1 MQKFSIRDIES
12 MSGVKAHTLRIWEQR
27 YDMFKAQ
34 RKQSKHRFYD
44 NNDLKKLLRISFLY
58 HNGWKISKIAGL
70 SDDEMINQ
78 VVQSKI
84 KKDSFIPYVL
94 KLLEAAVDFDE
105 KKFKGLL
112 QEVINNVGFET
123 CIREVCY
130 TFLNRVGLLWMTNNI
145 IPSQEHFSSAIIQ
158 HMIIAETNKLP
169 KPTRKDESI
178 LLFTPEG
185 EYHEM
190 PLLFIQYMMKKGGRN
205 VIYLGINVKWQDVL
219 SVFQLDEVKEIYLH
233 LITNFTKLD
242 VNDYLQQLCTS
253 LPEKQIIL
261 SGIAA
266 KEVTRTWDNL
276 LVLRTDSEIDN
287 FIKKPATHEGTHNA

>member
-34 RKQSKHRFYD
+34 RKQSQHRFYD

-78 VVQSKI
+78 VVQSRI

-94 KLLEAAVDFDE
+94 KLLEAAVDFNE
-105 KKFKGLL
+105 TKFKGLL

-130 TFLNRVGLLWMTNNI
+130 PFLHRVGLLWMTNNI

-169 KPTRKDESI
+169 YPTYKDESI
-178 LLFTPEG
+178 VLFTPEG

-190 PLLFIQYMMKKGGRN
+190 PLLFIQYMMRKRGRN
-205 VIYLGINVKWQDVL
+205 IIYLGINVKWQEVL

-253 LPEKQIIL
+253 LPKKQIIL

-266 KEVTRTWDNL
+266 KEVSKSWDNL
-276 LVLRTDSEIDN
+276 LVLKSDSEIDN
-287 FIKKPATHEGTHNA
+287 YIKNSGYSWGNT

>member
-34 RKQSKHRFYD
+34 RKESLHRFYD

-58 HNGWKISKIAGL
+58 HNGWKISKIASL

-123 CIREVCY
+123 CIKEVCY

-145 IPSQEHFSSAIIQ
+145 IPAQEHFSSAIIQ

-169 KPTRKDESI
+169 KPPQKDESI
-178 LLFTPEG
+178 ILFTPEG

-190 PLLFIQYMMKKGGRN
+190 PLLFIQYMMKKAGRN
-205 VIYLGINVKWQDVL
+205 IIYLGINVKWQDVI
-219 SVFQLDEVKEIYLH
+219 SVFQLGEVKEIYLH

-266 KEVTRTWDNL
+266 KEVTKTWDNL
-276 LVLRTDSEIDN
+276 LVLKTESEIDS
-287 FIKKPATHEGTHNA
+287 FIKGYSLGNT

>member
-1 MQKFSIRDIES
+1 
-12 MSGVKAHTLRIWEQR
+12 
-27 YDMFKAQ
+27 
-34 RKQSKHRFYD
+34 
-44 NNDLKKLLRISFLY
+44 
-58 HNGWKISKIAGL
+58 L

-169 KPTRKDESI
+169 KPD
-178 LLFTPEG
+178 
-185 EYHEM
+185 
-190 PLLFIQYMMKKGGRN
+190 
-205 VIYLGINVKWQDVL
+205 
-219 SVFQLDEVKEIYLH
+219 
-233 LITNFTKLD
+233 
-242 VNDYLQQLCTS
+242 
-253 LPEKQIIL
+253 
-261 SGIAA
+261 A
-266 KEVTRTWDNL
+266 KMNQ
-276 LVLRTDSEIDN
+276 
-287 FIKKPATHEGTHNA
+287 

>member
-34 RKQSKHRFYD
+34 RKESLHRFYD

-58 HNGWKISKIAGL
+58 HNGWKISKIASL

-105 KKFKGLL
+105 KKFRGLL

-123 CIREVCY
+123 CIKEVCY

-145 IPSQEHFSSAIIQ
+145 IPAQEHFSSAIIQ

-169 KPTRKDESI
+169 KPPQKDESI
-178 LLFTPEG
+178 ILFTPEG

-190 PLLFIQYMMKKGGRN
+190 PLLFIQYMMKKAGRN
-205 VIYLGINVKWQDVL
+205 IIYLGINVKWQDVI
-219 SVFQLDEVKEIYLH
+219 SVFQLGEVKEIYLH

-266 KEVTRTWDNL
+266 KEVTKTWDNL
-276 LVLRTDSEIDN
+276 LVLKTESEIDS
-287 FIKKPATHEGTHNA
+287 FIKGYSLGNT